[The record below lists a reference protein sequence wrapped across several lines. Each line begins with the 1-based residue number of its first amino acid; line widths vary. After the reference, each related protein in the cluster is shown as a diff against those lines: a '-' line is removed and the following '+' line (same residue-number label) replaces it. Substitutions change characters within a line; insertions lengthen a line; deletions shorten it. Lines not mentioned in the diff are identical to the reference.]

1 MSYMKGSRVS
11 ETELKSYT
19 IRYDYS
25 DGRLERQGSYAATK
39 SGLEMADMNAKLQN
53 TLTQIGETEITATVE
68 EVRFAGGL
76 YEYREVAR

>member
-11 ETELKSYT
+11 ETDLKSYT

-25 DGRLERQGSYAATK
+25 DGRLERQGSYVATK
-39 SGLEMADMNAKLQN
+39 IGLEMADMNAKLQN

-68 EVRFAGGL
+68 EVRFINGS